1 MEKDV
6 RVKPTSQEK
15 ALARKKLRKEIWK
28 YRELYLFM
36 LPALVVLVI
45 FFYGP
50 MYGIVMAFQDVRIG
64 VPIFQNAFVG
74 LKHFQRYFSSI
85 WFGTTL
91 RNTIMVSLLVQVLC
105 WPVPLILAL
114 LLHNCVHPRLK
125 KTAQNFSY
133 LPHLLSIVVVVSVIR
148 LLCDTQS
155 GLINILLTKMGG
167 ERINFFADPKWV
179 YPMYVISAIWQDSG
193 YNAIVYLGALSS
205 VSAEL
210 EDAARIDGAGKL
222 KCIWHI
228 QLPCIMPTIV
238 ILLIL
243 NMGKMLVMGADKML
257 LLQTDVNLSRSEI
270 IDTYVYKTGIGGA
283 QYGFATAVGMF
294 QNVINL
300 VLVFLTNKI
309 AKKLTDVSI
318 F

>member
-1 MEKDV
+1 
-6 RVKPTSQEK
+6 
-15 ALARKKLRKEIWK
+15 
-28 YRELYLFM
+28 
-36 LPALVVLVI
+36 
-45 FFYGP
+45 
-50 MYGIVMAFQDVRIG
+50 
-64 VPIFQNAFVG
+64 
-74 LKHFQRYFSSI
+74 
-85 WFGTTL
+85 
-91 RNTIMVSLLVQVLC
+91 MVSLLVQVLC